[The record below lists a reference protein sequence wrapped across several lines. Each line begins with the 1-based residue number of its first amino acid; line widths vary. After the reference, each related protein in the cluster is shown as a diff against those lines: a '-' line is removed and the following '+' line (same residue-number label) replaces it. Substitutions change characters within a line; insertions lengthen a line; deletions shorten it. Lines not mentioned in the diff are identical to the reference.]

1 MTSKQDY
8 KGYVNV
14 HELTRQAVH
23 SDVVKSGF
31 VKGWGNKDF
40 CVTDETTD
48 IYKTFFSHMFFR

>member
-8 KGYVNV
+8 KGYANV

-48 IYKTFFSHMFFR
+48 T